1 MIRLWNRGEGERG
14 VALTVVLVLIVLL
27 TVLGLAMVNNALTEL
42 SISGNQRFG
51 LAALYLAEAG
61 VSDALNRLT
70 AEANIGQIGA
80 CTVGT
85 ETFPAVTLESGTY
98 TVCVQKIG
106 TIRLISSTGHAKADP
121 GDPVDAAT
129 KTVQYSVRV
138 IPNAFTYTIYGLR
151 SILLRERVISSTT
164 YAPVV
169 INTFPATRPM
179 AMRGGPVTAG
189 TGIPVSIDIQNAA
202 TQIIGG
208 LSTARAYTLSGGAVD
223 PCQPAGTYQCD
234 INTNGPPF
242 PTFCV
247 RISEEVPEPSNC
259 GPGES
264 FEAKAKADDCGRVD
278 GCYFATSQAFDAWVN
293 ACNTVSCTV
302 AADGKSLGPAIFFVN
317 DGTTLSEAM
326 NVKEIIGTLII
337 GTGNLTINV
346 GFRYLPCPDPSV
358 SASCSEPA
366 LVVNRSLIFNETQI
380 NNQCRDVLIEGLFYI
395 ENQDLFIDFAPN
407 PSNTQDCDPNTAG
420 NQKKNIAVRFGMIV
434 GKEDVTLRGAIRV
447 EFNPA
452 LLDVL
457 PPSLLNAST
466 ATPTLIAI
474 GWMSR

>member
-1 MIRLWNRGEGERG
+1 MIAIRDRLKSEQG

-42 SISGNQRFG
+42 SISGNQRFE

-70 AEANIGQIGA
+70 AEANIGQTGA

-98 TVCVQKIG
+98 TVCIRKIG
-106 TIRLISSTGHAKADP
+106 TMRLISSTGHAKADP

-138 IPNAFTYTIYGLR
+138 IPNAFTYTIYARRTLDLR
-151 SILLRERVISSTT
+151 RKLVNAVY

-179 AMRGGPVTAG
+179 AIRAGPEAKD
-189 TGIPVSIDIQNAA
+189 TGPLSSDIHIEPNVQV
-202 TQIIGG
+202 IGG
-208 LSTARAYTLSGGAVD
+208 LSAAGTYTLDAGATD
-223 PCQPAGTYQCD
+223 PCQPTGAYQCD

-242 PTFCV
+242 PTFCI
-247 RISEEVPEPSNC
+247 RIADAC
-259 GPGES
+259 TDADS

-278 GCYFATSQAFDAWVN
+278 GCYFSTSGAFETWVN
-293 ACNTVSCTV
+293 NCNTAGCSV
-302 AADGKSLGPAIFFVN
+302 AADGKTLGPAVFFVN
-317 DGTTLSEAM
+317 DGTSILPSM
-326 NVKEIIGTLII
+326 NVKDIIGTLVV
-337 GTGNLTINV
+337 GNGNLTIRA
-346 GFRYLPCPDPSV
+346 GFTYRPCPDPSV
-358 SASCSEPA
+358 SGSCSEPA
-366 LVVNRSLIFNETQI
+366 LVVNQNLIFNETDI
-380 NNQCRDVLIEGLFYI
+380 NDQCRDVFIEGLFYL
-395 ENQDLFIDFAPN
+395 ESQDLSMDFAPN

-434 GKEDVTLRGAIRV
+434 SEEDVNLRGAIRV

-466 ATPTLIAI
+466 ATPTLIAV

>member
-1 MIRLWNRGEGERG
+1 MQGRLKGERG
-14 VALTVVLVLIVLL
+14 AALTVVLVLIVLL

-42 SISGNQRFG
+42 SISGNQRFE
-51 LAALYLAEAG
+51 LAALYLGEAG
-61 VSDALNRLT
+61 VSDALNRLS
-70 AEANIGQIGA
+70 ADANLGQVAA
-80 CTVGT
+80 CTIGT
-85 ETFPAVTLESGTY
+85 LTFPAVTLESGTY
-98 TVCVQKIG
+98 GVCVQRIG
-106 TIRLISSTGHAKADP
+106 TMRLIWSTGHAKDDPADLT
-121 GDPVDAAT
+121 DLAT

-151 SILLRERVISSTT
+151 SILLRERVISSGT

-189 TGIPVSIDIQNAA
+189 TGVPVSIDIQHAA

-208 LSTARAYTLSGGAVD
+208 LSTARGYSLSGGAVD
-223 PCQPAGTYQCD
+223 PCQPTGIYQCD
-234 INTNGPPF
+234 INTNGPAF

-247 RISEEVPEPSNC
+247 RISEPC
-259 GPGES
+259 ADADS
-264 FEAKAKADDCGRVD
+264 FEAKAAADDCGRVG
-278 GCYFATSQAFDAWVN
+278 GCYFATSGAFTTWVN
-293 ACNTVSCTV
+293 NCNTTSCTV
-302 AADGKSLGPAIFFVN
+302 AADGKLLGPAVFYVD

-326 NVKEIIGTLII
+326 NIKEIIGTLII
-337 GTGNLTINV
+337 GTGNLTVNA
-346 GFRYLPCPDPSV
+346 GFTYKPCPDPSV

-366 LVVNRSLIFNETQI
+366 LVVNRSLIFNETAL
-380 NNQCRDVLIEGLFYI
+380 NDQCRDVLIEGLFYI
-395 ENQDLFIDFAPN
+395 ENQDLFIDFAPD
-407 PSNTQDCDPNTAG
+407 PSNTQDCDPNTSG

-434 GKEDVTLRGAIRV
+434 GKEDVTLRGSIRV

-466 ATPTLIAI
+466 ATPTLIPI